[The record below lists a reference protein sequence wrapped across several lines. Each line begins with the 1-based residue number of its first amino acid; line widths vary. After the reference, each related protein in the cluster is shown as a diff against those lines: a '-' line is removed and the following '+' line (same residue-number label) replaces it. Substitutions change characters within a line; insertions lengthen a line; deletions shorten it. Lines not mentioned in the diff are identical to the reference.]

1 MIKKSTLFFGMFIIL
16 FVFNSCSSFFRF
28 INYSPSTRLV
38 NVEFSSDT
46 NTAYKFYYSDTLNND
61 YLRRLRNN
69 YGLDTLI
76 SNSKNQLESVKIVLA
91 WTRRQWNHSG
101 SNTPQK
107 SDAISILEEA
117 KAGKSFRCVEYGIV
131 SAAALNSIGLPA
143 RVIGLK
149 SRDVEKVKYGAGHVA
164 AEVYLPELKKWVFLD
179 GQFNAIAM
187 LNNVPLNAVELKHAI
202 QMNRSAVKIVSLNRI
217 ASEKERDNYLNFVSK
232 YLFYFDINFDNRIG
246 TVDPRLKINGKNKL
260 MLVPLNQKN
269 PTIFQRKY
277 PIDYCEYSNSYQDFY
292 RTPELH

>member
-1 MIKKSTLFFGMFIIL
+1 MIKKSTLFLGMFIIL

-277 PIDYCEYSNSYQDFY
+277 PIDYCEYSNSDQDFY

>member
-1 MIKKSTLFFGMFIIL
+1 MIKKSTLFLGMFIIL

-187 LNNVPLNAVELKHAI
+187 LN
-202 QMNRSAVKIVSLNRI
+202 KIGR
-217 ASEKERDNYLNFVSK
+217 ASCRERV
-232 YLFYFDINFDNRIG
+232 
-246 TVDPRLKINGKNKL
+246 
-260 MLVPLNQKN
+260 
-269 PTIFQRKY
+269 
-277 PIDYCEYSNSYQDFY
+277 
-292 RTPELH
+292 